1 MWLDLW
7 NIAARA
13 ETEQTERLARLTDRR
28 TDRLTSRN
36 SRHEEIGR
44 KGKRKKNEILRN

>member
-13 ETEQTERLARLTDRR
+13 ETEQTDRLAKL